1 MIINSVFK
9 RSPSSNNMNGLKVI
23 TAEDIIADSLIG
35 AQLKFL
41 AYQEMASMALSVL

>member
-1 MIINSVFK
+1 MIINSEFK
-9 RSPSSNNMNGLKVI
+9 KSPSNNNMTELKVI
-23 TAEDIIADSLIG
+23 IAEDIIGDSLIG